1 MFIFLDDLKELIRR
15 YKDGVIDLSSVQL
28 RVAEAKQQRDVGRSI
43 ARIDSSAMQ
52 ALGVTV
58 GDVIEIQGKKSTP
71 AKAWPAY
78 PEDQGLDL
86 IRIDGF
92 IRKNCGA
99 SLNEYVTVK
108 KAEVQYASSVKLA
121 PVDIR
126 ISVDNDFVRFVK
138 DRLVDRPVIRGD
150 TILIMMLGHSIPF
163 MVVSTRPSGIVK
175 INSETN
181 VNILGEPVPELEVTR
196 RTTYED
202 IGGLDE
208 EMQRIR
214 EMVELPLRHPEIFQR
229 LGIDPPKGVLLHGP
243 PGCGKTLLARAV
255 ASESEANFYAIN
267 GPEIMSKFYG
277 ESEARLR
284 KIFEDGEKNAPSIIF
299 IDEIDAIAPKRAE
312 VTGEVERRV
321 VAQLLASMDGL
332 KARGNVIVIAATNR
346 PEGIDPALRRP
357 GRFDRE
363 IEIGIPDRGGR
374 LEILQIH
381 TRGMPLA
388 DVDLKRFAEV
398 THGYTGADLA
408 ALCREAAMKALRRYL
423 PKIDLEQKRIPHE
436 ILDKME
442 VNNKDFN
449 SAFREITPTAMREV
463 FVESPNVR
471 WDDVGG
477 LEETKEALKEA
488 VEWPLKNPEV
498 FKRMGINPPKG
509 VLLNGPPGCGK
520 TLLARAV
527 ATESE
532 ANFISVRGPEVF
544 SKWVGESEK
553 AIREIFRKA
562 RMAAPSIIFFDEFDA
577 LVPRRGMGISDSRVS
592 ERVISQILTEM
603 DGLIALQNV
612 LVIAATNRPDIID
625 PAVLRPGRFDRIIFV
640 PSPDKE
646 ARLKI
651 LKIHTR
657 GMPLAKEVDL
667 ADLARGTAGYSGAD
681 LEALCREAAINA
693 LRKDMAS
700 KQVTL
705 EDFMSSMKEILP
717 SITPEMEKWYME
729 ASQRFKRVEK
739 PIPAIA

>member
-1 MFIFLDDLKELIRR
+1 M
-15 YKDGVIDLSSVQL
+15 SSIQL

-43 ARIDSSAMQ
+43 ARIDSDAMR
-52 ALGVTV
+52 AIGVTV
-58 GDVIEIQGKKSTP
+58 GDVIEIQGKKTTA

-78 PEDQGLDL
+78 PEDQGLGL

-108 KAEVQYASSVKLA
+108 KAEVNYATYVKLA

-126 ISVDNDFVRFVK
+126 ISVDSDFVRFVK
-138 DRLVDRPVIRGD
+138 DRLIDRPVTRGD
-150 TILIMMLGHSIPF
+150 TVLIMMLGHSVPF
-163 MVVSTRPSGIVK
+163 LVVNTRPSGIVK
-175 INSETN
+175 IAPTTE
-181 VNILGEPVPELEVTR
+181 VNILSEPVPEVEVTR

-202 IGGLDE
+202 IGGLHE
-208 EMQRIR
+208 EIQRIR

-255 ASESEANFYAIN
+255 ANESDANFFAIN

-284 KIFEDGEKNAPSIIF
+284 KIFQDAEKNAPSIIF
-299 IDEIDAIAPKRAE
+299 IDEIDAIAPKRGE

-332 KARGNVIVIAATNR
+332 KSRGNVIVIGATNR
-346 PEGIDPALRRP
+346 PDALDPALRRP

-363 IEIGIPDRGGR
+363 IEIGIPDRAGR

-388 DVDLKRFAEV
+388 EDVDLKKLAEI

-423 PKIDLEQKRIPHE
+423 PKIDLEEKRIPHE
-436 ILDKME
+436 ILDQMV
-442 VNNKDFN
+442 VNSEDFMN
-449 SAFREITPTAMREV
+449 AFREITPTAMREV
-463 FVESPNVR
+463 YVETPNVK
-471 WDDVGG
+471 WEDVGG
-477 LEETKEALKEA
+477 LEEVKEALREA

-498 FKRMGINPPKG
+498 FTRMGIKPPKG
-509 VLLNGPPGCGK
+509 ILLHGPPGCGK

-532 ANFISVRGPEVF
+532 ANFISVRGPEIF

-553 AIREIFRKA
+553 AVREIFRKA

-577 LVPRRGMGISDSRVS
+577 LVPRRGMGIADSRVT

-603 DGLIALQNV
+603 DGLITLQNV

-625 PAVLRPGRFDRIIFV
+625 PAVLRPGRFDRIIYV
-640 PSPDKE
+640 PSPDEE

-651 LKIHTR
+651 LQIHTR
-657 GMPLAKEVDL
+657 GMPLAEDVDL
-667 ADLARGTAGYSGAD
+667 ADLARRTAGYSGAD
-681 LEALCREAAINA
+681 LEALCREAALNA
-693 LRKDMAS
+693 LRRDINS
-700 KQVTL
+700 KEVTL
-705 EDFMSSMKEILP
+705 EDFTRAMKEIVP
-717 SITPEMEKWYME
+717 SITPEMEKWYRE
-729 ASQRFKRVEK
+729 VSQRFKQIER
-739 PIPAIA
+739 PIPAVA